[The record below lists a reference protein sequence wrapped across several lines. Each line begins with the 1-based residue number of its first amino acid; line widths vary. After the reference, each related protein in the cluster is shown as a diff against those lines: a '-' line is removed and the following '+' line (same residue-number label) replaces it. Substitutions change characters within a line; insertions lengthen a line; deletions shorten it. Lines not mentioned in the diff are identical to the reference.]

1 MSTAPLQIDIVSD
14 VVCPWCVIGF
24 KQLEVALGQFPV
36 SLAVNIDWHPFELN
50 PAMADGGQNMGE
62 HIAQK
67 YGSSPEQSAASRKQ
81 LAELGASLGFAFNFS
96 DESRIYNTFK
106 AHQLLHWARRY
117 NKQMALKMQLFSA
130 YFNEQKAVDRIDI
143 LLETV
148 EQVGLDSKGALTV
161 LENETYAEAVR
172 NAESLWQEQGIH
184 GVPAFILNKKYL
196 ISGAQGA
203 DVFKIYIDKL
213 LDEAKAVAD

>member
-1 MSTAPLQIDIVSD
+1 MPTPPLQIDIVSD

-24 KQLEVALGQFPV
+24 KQLEAALNQFSVP
-36 SLAVNIDWHPFELN
+36 LTVNIDWQPFELN
-50 PAMADGGQNMGE
+50 PAMPDGGQGMSE

-81 LAELGASLGFAFNFS
+81 LSELGASLGFTFSFS

-106 AHQLLHWARRY
+106 AHQLLHWAREY
-117 NKQMALKMQLFSA
+117 DKQTALKMQLFSA
-130 YFNEQKAVDRIDI
+130 YFSEQKAVDKVDV
-143 LLETV
+143 LLEAV
-148 EQVGLDSKGALTV
+148 KQVGLDSDEARSV
-161 LENETYAEAVR
+161 LESETYAATIRKSEAQ
-172 NAESLWQEQGIH
+172 WQEQGIH

-203 DVFKIYIDKL
+203 DVFKSYIDKL
-213 LDEAKAVAD
+213 LDEAKAVSD

>member
-1 MSTAPLQIDIVSD
+1 MPTAPLQIDIVSD

-36 SLAVNIDWHPFELN
+36 PLAVNIDWHPFELN
-50 PAMADGGQNMGE
+50 PAMPDGGQDMSE

-117 NKQMALKMQLFSA
+117 NKQMMLKMQLFSA
-130 YFNEQKAVDRIDI
+130 YFNEQKAVDRIDT

-148 EQVGLDSKGALTV
+148 KQVGLDSKEALTV
-161 LENETYAEAVR
+161 LESETYADAVR
-172 NAESLWQEQGIH
+172 IAESQWQEQGIH

-213 LDEAKAVAD
+213 LDEAKAVSD

>member
-1 MSTAPLQIDIVSD
+1 MPTAPLQIDIVSD

-36 SLAVNIDWHPFELN
+36 PLAVNIDWHPFELN
-50 PAMADGGQNMGE
+50 PAMPDGGQDMSE

-117 NKQMALKMQLFSA
+117 NKQMMLKMQLFSA
-130 YFNEQKAVDRIDI
+130 YFNEQKAVDRIDT

-148 EQVGLDSKGALTV
+148 KQMGLDSKEALTV

-172 NAESLWQEQGIH
+172 NSESQWQEQGIH

-213 LDEAKAVAD
+213 LDEAKAVSD